1 MDKEIKAKIRNL
13 IYKTRVMTF
22 AVSDNNI
29 PWSSPVYFVF
39 HNNKFY
45 FFSNK
50 NSRHIQY
57 AKDKKTISASIFHD
71 SDQLDLIYG
80 VQMSGNLENVSRL
93 DLYFLIVKKYV
104 NKFKFFYQIIP
115 MLLRREFK

>member
-1 MDKEIKAKIRNL
+1 MDKEIIAKIKNL

-29 PWSSPVYFVF
+29 PWSSPVYFLF

-45 FFSNK
+45 IFSNK

-57 AKDKKTISASIFHD
+57 AKDKKIISASIFHD

-93 DLYFLIVKKYV
+93 DLYFLIERKYV
-104 NKFKFFYQIIP
+104 NKFKF
-115 MLLRREFK
+115 L